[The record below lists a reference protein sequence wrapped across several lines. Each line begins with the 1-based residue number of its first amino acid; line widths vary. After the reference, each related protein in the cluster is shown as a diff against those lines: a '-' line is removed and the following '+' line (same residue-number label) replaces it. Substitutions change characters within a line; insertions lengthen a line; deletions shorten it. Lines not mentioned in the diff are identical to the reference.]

1 MSAPTGSPG
10 PYGPSGPYVQP
21 GYPPNVPPMAPGG
34 HVPSFT
40 PAPVSAP
47 PRSNRPLIV
56 VAVLLGLAVIL
67 SGSYVLGRLAAPT
80 APAAVSTPTATASA
94 SAKTTATATK
104 TGTPVRVGFTL
115 TGSALSGPGFT
126 AKMPS
131 GWTLAA
137 ENGVDTNDGVIENGS
152 KNTLAYFASDPSSAT
167 TRCHYAAEN
176 YRAKLGG
183 AVVDLPA
190 VPWGNGTAVVKEL
203 KTKYSTGE
211 AIGLDIYCVDRPG
224 NTSAVIFSIAAP
236 EHQETNKAAAEGLLA
251 SWVWT

>member
-1 MSAPTGSPG
+1 M
-10 PYGPSGPYVQP
+10 
-21 GYPPNVPPMAPGG
+21 
-34 HVPSFT
+34 
-40 PAPVSAP
+40 
-47 PRSNRPLIV
+47 
-56 VAVLLGLAVIL
+56 
-67 SGSYVLGRLAAPT
+67 
-80 APAAVSTPTATASA
+80 
-94 SAKTTATATK
+94 
-104 TGTPVRVGFTL
+104 GFTL
-115 TGSALSGPGFT
+115 TGSTLSGPGFT

-152 KNTLAYFASDPSSAT
+152 RNTLAYFASDPSSAA
-167 TRCHYAAEN
+167 TRCHNAAEN

-190 VPWGNGTAVVKEL
+190 VPWGNDTAVVKEL
-203 KTKYSTGE
+203 ETKYSTGE

-224 NTSAVIFSIAAP
+224 NASAVIFSIAAP

>member
-21 GYPPNVPPMAPGG
+21 GYPPNVPQMAPGG

-67 SGSYVLGRLAAPT
+67 SGSYVLGRLTAPT
-80 APAAVSTPTATASA
+80 ALPAGGTGAASTASTASA
-94 SAKTTATATK
+94 STAGAS
-104 TGTPVRVGFTL
+104 GRMGFTL
-115 TGSALSGPGFT
+115 TGSTLSGPGFT

-131 GWTLAA
+131 GWTLPA

-152 KNTLAYFASDPSSAT
+152 KNSLAYFASDPSSAT

>member
-21 GYPPNVPPMAPGG
+21 GYPPNVPPQAPQ
-34 HVPSFT
+34 P
-40 PAPVSAP
+40 PAPYA
-47 PRSNRPLIV
+47 PRSNRPLVI
-56 VAVLLGLAVIL
+56 VAVVLGLAVIFA
-67 SGSYVLGRLAAPT
+67 GTYMVGRLTAPT
-80 APAAVSTPTATASA
+80 APAAVSTTATVAGTSAGASTA
-94 SAKTTATATK
+94 SKTS
-104 TGTPVRVGFTL
+104 TPQRVGFTL
-115 TGSALSGPGFT
+115 TGSTLSGPGFT
-126 AKMPS
+126 ANMPS

-137 ENGVDTNDGVIENGS
+137 ENGVDNNDGVIENGS

-176 YRAKLGG
+176 YRAKMGG
-183 AVVDLPA
+183 AVVDLPT

-224 NTSAVIFSIAAP
+224 NATR
-236 EHQETNKAAAEGLLA
+236 
-251 SWVWT
+251 